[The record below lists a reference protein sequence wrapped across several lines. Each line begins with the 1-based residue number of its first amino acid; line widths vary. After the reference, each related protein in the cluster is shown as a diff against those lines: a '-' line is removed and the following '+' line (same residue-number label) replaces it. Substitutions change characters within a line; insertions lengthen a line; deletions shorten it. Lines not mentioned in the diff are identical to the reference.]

1 VRLLIGTDF
10 HGSEAVW
17 RKFLNAVHLGIW
29 PVDAVIYAGDLAG
42 KAFVPITETERGW
55 TVRIRGIERRAR
67 KPAELARL
75 ERDIADLGMYSDVTS
90 GAAASGA
97 EVDTAAI
104 ERRFD
109 AAVRRRLES
118 WLALAEE
125 RLGPKGVPLFMIPGN
140 DDPGLVDDVLA
151 ESGYAVNVDRKPA
164 LLPDGREIVGFSFA
178 NPTPWDT
185 PRELPE
191 DQLGEEAERLLKG
204 LADVRGAV
212 AMLHAP
218 PRGLLDEA
226 PKLDSDLRPVLTGTG
241 DLIYTS
247 VGSTAYREVLERF
260 QPALGIHGHIHEA
273 GGHAALGRTLCVN
286 PGSEYFTGV
295 LKAYIVDLDG
305 DSGKP
310 IRAEA

>member
-29 PVDAVIYAGDLAG
+29 PVDAVLYAGDLAG
-42 KAFVPITETERGW
+42 KAFVPIIETERGW
-55 TVRIRGIERRAR
+55 TVRLRGIERRAR
-67 KPAELARL
+67 NQKELARL
-75 ERDIADLGMYSDVTS
+75 QRDIADLGMYSDVTPA
-90 GAAASGA
+90 GAVSD
-97 EVDTAAI
+97 ESDRAI

-109 AAVRRRLES
+109 VAVRERLES

-125 RLGPKGVPLFMIPGN
+125 RLGPKGVPLYMIPGN

-151 ESGYAVNVDRKPA
+151 ASPYAVNVDRQPA
-164 LLPDGREIVGFSFA
+164 HLPDGREIVGFSFA

-191 DQLGEEAERLLKG
+191 DQLGQEAERLLG
-204 LADVRGAV
+204 SLADPRNAV

-218 PRGLLDEA
+218 PVGLLDEA
-226 PKLDSDLRPVLTGTG
+226 PKLDSTLRPVLTGSG

-247 VGSTAYREVLERF
+247 VGSTGYREVLEHF
-260 QPALGIHGHIHEA
+260 QPILAVHGHIHEA

-286 PGSEYFTGV
+286 AGSEYFTGV
-295 LKAYIVDLDG
+295 LRAYIVEIDG
-305 DSGKP
+305 DTVKP
-310 IRAEA
+310 TRAEA